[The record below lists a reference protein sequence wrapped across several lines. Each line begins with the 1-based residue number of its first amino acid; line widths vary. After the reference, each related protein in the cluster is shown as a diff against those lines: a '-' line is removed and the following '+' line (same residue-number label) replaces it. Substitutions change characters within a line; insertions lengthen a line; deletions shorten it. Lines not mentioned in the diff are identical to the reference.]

1 MERFGKFFGLCA
13 YGVGS
18 IGGLGWAI
26 YNNEWVLAVCTLVLA
41 AMAFPTAERIEIVN
55 EDAGDCYMVTA
66 FDDAGNGSRYSLC
79 MTDETEGTFV
89 INNIEE

>member
-41 AMAFPTAERIEIVN
+41 AMAFPTAKKWFKE
-55 EDAGDCYMVTA
+55 
-66 FDDAGNGSRYSLC
+66 L
-79 MTDETEGTFV
+79 
-89 INNIEE
+89 